1 MQYPSSL
8 TYLCEVPFARYLAMN
23 KVKKMKRY
31 HVGKVWRRES
41 PTIVQGR
48 YREFYQ
54 CVRNLME
61 AAWFDSSGGYDQ
73 GTGCSVTFFPSF
85 SLLQD
90 FDIAGQFDP
99 MIPDAECLKIM
110 CEILSGLQLG
120 DFLIKVR
127 PELRTEG

>member
-1 MQYPSSL
+1 
-8 TYLCEVPFARYLAMN
+8 MN